1 MKNDELLGVI
11 HKNAE
16 MGLLTVPRIIEKSND
31 LEFSKCLYNKE
42 KEYSRIFDATKQAA
56 ENGFDKDA
64 KLGTFEKL
72 RTEIMID
79 INTAVN
85 ASVSHLAEMMVVG
98 STMGVVD
105 LTRKLREADSTPR
118 ARDLAADLINIEERS
133 IEELKR
139 FL

>member
-1 MKNDELLGVI
+1 MKNDELLGAV

-16 MGLLTVPRIIEKSND
+16 MGLLTVPKILEKSND
-31 LEFSKCLYNKE
+31 LEFSKCLSKKE
-42 KEYSRIFDATKQAA
+42 KEYSRIYDATKQAA
-56 ENGFDKDA
+56 ETTFDKEA

-79 INTAVN
+79 INTAVDT
-85 ASVSHLAEMMVVG
+85 SVSHLAEMMVVG

-105 LTRKLREADSTPR
+105 LTRKIREANSTP
-118 ARDLAADLINIEERS
+118 ATRDLAAEMISIEEKS

>member
-16 MGLLTVPRIIEKSND
+16 MGLLTVPKIMEKSND
-31 LEFSKCLYNKE
+31 PEFSKCLYKKE
-42 KEYSRIFDATKQAA
+42 KEYSRIYDATKQAA
-56 ENGFDKDA
+56 DMGFDKEA

-79 INTAVN
+79 LNTVVN

-98 STMGVVD
+98 STMGVVE
-105 LTRKLREADSTPR
+105 LTRKLREADSTP
-118 ARDLAADLINIEERS
+118 ATRDLAADLINMEEKS